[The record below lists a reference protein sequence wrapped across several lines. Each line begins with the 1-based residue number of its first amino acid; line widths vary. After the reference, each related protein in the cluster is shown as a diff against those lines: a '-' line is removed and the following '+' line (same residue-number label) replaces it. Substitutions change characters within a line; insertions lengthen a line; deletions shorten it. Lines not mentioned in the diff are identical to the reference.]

1 MLGWVVFTSFR
12 MSVTFFS
19 ESQTLLMMRS
29 RIGADKTENSSAANS
44 NVWSVMGSVGEGNW
58 AL

>member
-1 MLGWVVFTSFR
+1 

-29 RIGADKTENSSAANS
+29 RIGADKTENNSAANS
-44 NVWSVMGSVGEGNW
+44 NVWSVMGSLGEGNW